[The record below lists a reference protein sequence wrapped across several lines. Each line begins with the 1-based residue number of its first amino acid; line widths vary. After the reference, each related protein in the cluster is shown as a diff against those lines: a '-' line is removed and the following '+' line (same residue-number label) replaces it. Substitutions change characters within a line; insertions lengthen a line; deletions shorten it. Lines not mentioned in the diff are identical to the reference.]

1 MNWRRNSLTRT
12 AGDRRQDSGR
22 SGRHVSLTATARSG
36 GRSLICKW
44 TVNHANGGSWLV
56 HAVNALTHK
65 YYCQYTNEWWTND
78 KTTTAFSAFCIST
91 RCKNTEKKSS
101 TSDNFGLR
109 VNISDLFNPKNYK
122 HTSNNEHKFIPL
134 FSTYKYTHPQVL

>member
-1 MNWRRNSLTRT
+1 MNDEQMIKLPQHFLHFAYR
-12 AGDRRQDSGR
+12 
-22 SGRHVSLTATARSG
+22 
-36 GRSLICKW
+36 
-44 TVNHANGGSWLV
+44 
-56 HAVNALTHK
+56 HAVRTQK
-65 YYCQYTNEWWTND
+65 
-78 KTTTAFSAFCIST
+78 
-91 RCKNTEKKSS
+91 KKSS